1 MKLIAHWQH
10 MWFRRVS
17 TWLAALNAIF
27 VGYVFSQPVL
37 VIGMIGFA
45 PDGWILPLAAGAS
58 LLAFVLPVVVTHVAQ
73 PRMQAK
79 VKAKVKAK
87 TEDSTDADQSE

>member
-17 TWLAALNAIF
+17 TWLALLNGIF

-37 VIGMIGFA
+37 VVGLIGFA
-45 PDGWILPLAAGAS
+45 PGELMIPLAVGAGFF
-58 LLAFVLPVVVTHVAQ
+58 AFVLPVIVAHTAQ
-73 PRMQAK
+73 PKLHAK
-79 VKAKVKAK
+79 IEEKLN
-87 TEDSTDADQSE
+87 ADQSE

>member
-1 MKLIAHWQH
+1 MKMVKNWEYY
-10 MWFRRVS
+10 WWRRFS

-37 VIGMIGFA
+37 VIGLIGFA

-79 VKAKVKAK
+79 VKAK